1 MVGPRF
7 RTCWTSE
14 GTESK
19 CCFPS
24 IPVVASI
31 GESRLDETW
40 AGPCGKSVYVELEE
54 VSGLMAEVFQ
64 SSQLEVPHL
73 LAQRRCLLRFCWIKE
88 ISQFWDPSW
97 TQDSERNF
105 FFRSLVCGGSI
116 LDCLPHS
123 YPPSLLPH
131 WHGPE
136 FVHILGHSI
145 SSRRACIWIVLNNC
159 GHSIPLPSDW
169 FSCGHLT

>member
-64 SSQLEVPHL
+64 NSQLEVPHL

-105 FFRSLVCGGSI
+105 FLQEFGLWRQYFGLSTPQLSPLTSSSLTWPWVCSHTGAQYIKPQGLH
-116 LDCLPHS
+116 LDCSKQLWSFHS
-123 YPPSLLPH
+123 
-131 WHGPE
+131 
-136 FVHILGHSI
+136 
-145 SSRRACIWIVLNNC
+145 SS
-159 GHSIPLPSDW
+159 
-169 FSCGHLT
+169 

>member
-24 IPVVASI
+24 IPVVAST

-97 TQDSERNF
+97 TQGSERNF
-105 FFRSLVCGGSI
+105 FFQEFGLWRQCFGLSTPQLSPLTSSSLTWPWVCSHTGGTVYQGAGLASW
-116 LDCLPHS
+116 L
-123 YPPSLLPH
+123 
-131 WHGPE
+131 
-136 FVHILGHSI
+136 F
-145 SSRRACIWIVLNNC
+145 
-159 GHSIPLPSDW
+159 
-169 FSCGHLT
+169 